1 MLRPICQDWLLPTVA
16 YVAGPAEVAYFGQL
30 KTLYDAV
37 NIPMP
42 IIYPRG
48 SATIIEEKADK
59 VLERFSIS
67 LLDIYRDVE
76 IVKEKVAADVSDLNL
91 DEVFGGTFLSIQ
103 ETFEAIASVLQKIDP
118 TLNGAL
124 ENVSR
129 KTIVNVEGLKE
140 RAVAAQKRQHEVS
153 LRQIDKVSN
162 LVFPRANFQ
171 ERELN
176 VIYFLNKYGLEFL
189 RWLYGELSIDLFKH
203 QVIRL

>member
-1 MLRPICQDWLLPTVA
+1 
-16 YVAGPAEVAYFGQL
+16 
-30 KTLYDAV
+30 
-37 NIPMP
+37 
-42 IIYPRG
+42 
-48 SATIIEEKADK
+48 

-67 LLDIYRDVE
+67 LVDIYRDVE
-76 IVKEKVAADVSDLNL
+76 IVKERVAAEASDLNL

-103 ETFEAIASVLQKIDP
+103 EAFEAIAPVLQRIDP

-129 KTIVNVEGLKE
+129 KTTVNIEGLKE

-162 LVFPRANFQ
+162 LIFPQANFQ

-189 RWLYGELSIDLFKH
+189 RWLYGELKIDLYKH